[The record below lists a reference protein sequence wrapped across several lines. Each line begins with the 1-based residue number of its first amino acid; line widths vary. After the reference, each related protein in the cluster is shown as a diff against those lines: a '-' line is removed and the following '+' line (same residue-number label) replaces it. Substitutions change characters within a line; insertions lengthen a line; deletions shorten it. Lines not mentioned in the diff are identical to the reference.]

1 MESSCRLSSVV
12 IERGFG
18 RAGRLLM
25 NKLEIPHDAF
35 VFVGDGR
42 KALFLRNAGDER
54 FPNFRAERV
63 TVDDNPPTHEQG
75 SDRPGRAFKRAG
87 TNLRS
92 GVEDTDWHELEQHRF
107 VHRVAETMERLVRER
122 KVKATRRRC
131 AATDARGSASC
142 VPLGCEESDHCRNRQ
157 GPDQASST

>member
-1 MESSCRLSSVV
+1 MG
-12 IERGFG
+12 RGRF
-18 RAGRLLM
+18 LM

-63 TVDDNPPTHEQG
+63 FVDENPPTHEQG

-107 VHRVAETMERLVRER
+107 IHRVAATMERLVRER
-122 KVKATRRRC
+122 KVKTLIVVAPPRTLADLRVAFHSDVKSRIIAEIDKDLTKHPVHEIEKHLVRR
-131 AATDARGSASC
+131 
-142 VPLGCEESDHCRNRQ
+142 
-157 GPDQASST
+157 